1 MGEKIGELVVKK
13 YFEKGALDDQMKIC
27 QFIDGVIGV
36 CQKYIPSL
44 DISLKKPKRIADEAV
59 TQEGSSKKQKLDLP
73 LVKDLPNEI
82 WFKIFSLLPSKF
94 VLGTISRVSKRF
106 FSIAHQVVEH
116 LIINNLDAQA
126 IVYVSKSLGS
136 LTFLREL
143 TITNCPDS
151 TKLVPI
157 ALESNP
163 GLKTLAVD
171 FYQKEIATFGKNLD
185 YLEVKF

>member
-13 YFEKGALDDQMKIC
+13 YFGKGALADEMKIC

-44 DISLKKPKRIADEAV
+44 DTSLKKPKRIADEAV
-59 TQEGSSKKQKLDLP
+59 TQEGSAKMQKLDLP

-82 WFKIFSLLPSKF
+82 WFKIFSNLPSKY
-94 VLGTISRVSKRF
+94 VLGTICRVSKRF
-106 FSIAHQVVEH
+106 QRIGCDVVKKISID
-116 LIINNLDAQA
+116 NLGSQA
-126 IVYVSKSLGS
+126 ISHASKTLQN
-136 LTFLREL
+136 LTYLREL
-143 TITNCPDS
+143 SITNCPDS

-157 ALESNP
+157 VLESNP
-163 GLKTLAVD
+163 GLKTLTVD

-185 YLEVKF
+185 YLEVRF